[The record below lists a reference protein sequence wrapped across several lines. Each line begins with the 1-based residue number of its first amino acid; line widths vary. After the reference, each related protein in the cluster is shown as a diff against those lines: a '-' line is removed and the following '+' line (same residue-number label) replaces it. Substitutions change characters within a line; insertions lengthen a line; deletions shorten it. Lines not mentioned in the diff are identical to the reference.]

1 MARKL
6 AFDYEQALDKATT
19 LFWQRG
25 YAATGLR
32 DLLKVMEIGEGSFYN
47 TLKSKKHLYLTCL
60 QRYQDQVVAAR
71 MHALRSAPDAA
82 SGIRAFFAA
91 VLDCL
96 DDPQAPR
103 LCMLAAMEVD
113 EVLAEPELRARAEQ
127 GLRELR
133 TALETRLSEDRAR
146 GKLRSPLEVQTIAQV
161 IVTFLQGLWRMAL
174 VKYDRPAFIRQID
187 GLLTGLG
194 L

>member
-6 AFDYEQALDKATT
+6 AFDYEQALDRATT

-47 TLKSKKHLYLTCL
+47 TLKSKKHLYLLCL
-60 QRYQDQVVAAR
+60 QRYQDQVVSAR
-71 MHALRSAPDAA
+71 MHALVTAPDAA

-96 DDPQAPR
+96 DDPQTPR

-113 EVLAEPELRARAEQ
+113 EVLAEPELRERAEQ
-127 GLRELR
+127 GLHQLR
-133 TALETRLSEDRAR
+133 SALVKRLKEDRKSGR
-146 GKLRSPLEVQTIAQV
+146 MPSTLDVETVAQ
-161 IVTFLQGLWRMAL
+161 ILVTFLQGLWRMAL
-174 VKYDRPAFIRQID
+174 VKYDKPAYVRQID